1 MGLLSRAAWLSAVAY
16 FAVSDT
22 EPLMEKD
29 FTSSIMLIKWIWL
42 RALHPLTERP
52 KTPGAFG
59 ELLLQHTVVA
69 ESRCVRRQLSN
80 PEGSPTPAPGFFGP
94 RCCFSLECL

>member
-16 FAVSDT
+16 FAANDT

-29 FTSSIMLIKWIWL
+29 FTSSITLIKWIWL
-42 RALHPLTERP
+42 RALHPLSEGLETSE
-52 KTPGAFG
+52 AFR

-69 ESRCVRRQLSN
+69 ESRCAGRQLSN
-80 PEGSPTPAPGFFGP
+80 TEGSLIPALGCFGP
-94 RCCFSLECL
+94 

>member
-16 FAVSDT
+16 VVVNDT

-29 FTSSIMLIKWIWL
+29 FTSSITLIKWIWL
-42 RALHPLTERP
+42 CILGPLSEGLE
-52 KTPGAFG
+52 TPEAFR

-69 ESRCVRRQLSN
+69 ESRCVQRQLSN
-80 PEGSPTPAPGFFGP
+80 PEGSPIPALGCFRPG
-94 RCCFSLECL
+94 CCFSLECP

>member
-16 FAVSDT
+16 FAVNDT

-29 FTSSIMLIKWIWL
+29 FTSLIKLIKWIWL
-42 RALHPLTERP
+42 RALHPLSEGLE
-52 KTPGAFG
+52 TPEAFG

-69 ESRCVRRQLSN
+69 
-80 PEGSPTPAPGFFGP
+80 
-94 RCCFSLECL
+94 